1 MKSIIE
7 RRIHRLNAEFAV
19 ARQRGLSSAAFI
31 RRAKSL
37 TAIWLTL

>member
-1 MKSIIE
+1 MKTTLE

-19 ARQRGLSSAAFI
+19 ARQRGVDAAPFI

-37 TAIWLTL
+37 TAAWLAL

>member
-1 MKSIIE
+1 MKTTLE

-19 ARQRGLSSAAFI
+19 ARQRGVGSAPFI

-37 TAIWLTL
+37 TAAWLAL